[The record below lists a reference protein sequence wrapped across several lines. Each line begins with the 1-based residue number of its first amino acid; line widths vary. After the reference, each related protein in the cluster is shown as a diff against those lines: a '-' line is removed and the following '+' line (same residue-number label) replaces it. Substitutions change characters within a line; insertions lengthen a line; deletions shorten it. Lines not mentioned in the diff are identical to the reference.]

1 MLGLR
6 GTYKAIRTANGPAQH
21 IACAITGIIYAG
33 MFVDMVPNPILIA
46 WAGVSAVI
54 ICAVMWASKRILM
67 ALLLVD
73 FVLSCMVLSFYLMH
87 EPEMQGFVYYSQ
99 SIGGISTHAPSM
111 SEMSLIDTLAHSAAS
126 VIMAAWSLYLANLV
140 QRQQLEKNRIM
151 FVMDGED
158 VK

>member
-6 GTYKAIRTANGPAQH
+6 GTYNAIRTANGPAQH

-33 MFVDMVPNPILIA
+33 MFVDMVPDPVLIA

-54 ICAVMWASKRILM
+54 ICAVIWMNKSILM
-67 ALLLVD
+67 FLLIID

-87 EPEMQGFVYYSQ
+87 EPEVQGFVYYSH
-99 SIGGISTHAPSM
+99 SVNSMSSHAPSM
-111 SEMSLIDTLAHSAAS
+111 SSMSLIDTISHSVAS
-126 VIMAAWSLYLANLV
+126 VTMALWSLYLANLT
-140 QRQQLEKNRIM
+140 QRQTLERKRMM

-158 VK
+158 MK

>member
-33 MFVDMVPNPILIA
+33 MFVDMVPDPVLIA
-46 WAGVSAVI
+46 WAAVSALI

-67 ALLLVD
+67 GLLIVD

-99 SIGGISTHAPSM
+99 SMGGTSIYSPSM
-111 SEMSLIDTLAHSAAS
+111 DKMSFIDTFSHSVAS
-126 VIMAAWSLYLANLV
+126 VIMALWSLYLANLV
-140 QRQQLEKNRIM
+140 QRQQLESKRMSILL
-151 FVMDGED
+151 DRED
-158 VK
+158 LK